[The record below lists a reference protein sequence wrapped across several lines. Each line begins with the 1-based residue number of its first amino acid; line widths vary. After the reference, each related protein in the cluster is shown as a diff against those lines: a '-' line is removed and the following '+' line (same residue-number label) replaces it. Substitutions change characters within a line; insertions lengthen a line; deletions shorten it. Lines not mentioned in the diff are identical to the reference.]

1 MRWCRVRASVCW
13 IRSMSCGFD
22 FVCEGLG
29 GWKGL
34 VD

>member
-22 FVCEGLG
+22 SVCEGWMDLADG
-29 GWKGL
+29 R
-34 VD
+34 V